1 MTREIYEIK
10 VDFGLNCQ
18 LNGKKCAFTSVQFLQ
33 PITFPNMVW
42 FFANWVYHLLKT
54 DDEGLQKI
62 SYNDLSYTTIQQKN
76 CKNTDRGSYSCRI

>member
-1 MTREIYEIK
+1 
-10 VDFGLNCQ
+10 
-18 LNGKKCAFTSVQFLQ
+18 
-33 PITFPNMVW
+33 MVW